1 LRAGIALSSCEVQ
14 VWYGELDLPLSDV
27 RRLMKTL
34 SPDELARANRFGF
47 ERDRKHFIVGRGL
60 LPTILA
66 KYVQSVPEGRRSSY
80 WIFGKPALSH
90 SWNSNR
96 LEFSLAHAGA
106 IVCAHSRA
114 QNRNRRRLP
123 RAHCANQVP
132 RRAPLYRGGAGGA
145 PCALLSEEAKSLAS
159 RVDPQAGL
167 PESDRR
173 RLGASLARI
182 ELAAAT
188 PPAMLLQINDQLEAM
203 VSWSPW
209 ELALIPGYLGQSWHK
224 AAGYNFVWRDDAD
237 PQFFHATKRV
247 RKV

>member
-1 LRAGIALSSCEVQ
+1 MPTELGACAQESRLSSCEVQ

-34 SPDELARANRFGF
+34 SPDELARANRLGF

-66 KYVQSVPEGRRSSY
+66 KSVPEGPRSSY

-90 SWNSNR
+90 SSNANR
-96 LEFSLAHAGA
+96 LEFSLAH
-106 IVCAHSRA
+106 VCAHSRA
-114 QNRNRRRLP
+114 QNRSRRRLP
-123 RAHCANQVP
+123 RAHCANQV
-132 RRAPLYRGGAGGA
+132 
-145 PCALLSEEAKSLAS
+145 
-159 RVDPQAGL
+159 

-237 PQFFHATKRV
+237 LQFFHATKRV

>member
-1 LRAGIALSSCEVQ
+1 MPTELGACAQESRLSSCEVQ

-34 SPDELARANRFGF
+34 PPDELARANRFGF
-47 ERDRKHFIVGRGL
+47 EQDRKHFIVGRGL
-60 LPTILA
+60 LPTSLA
-66 KYVQSVPEGRRSSY
+66 KYVQSVPEGPRSSY

-90 SWNSNR
+90 SSNANR

-114 QNRNRRRLP
+114 QNRSRRRLP

-145 PCALLSEEAKSLAS
+145 PCALLSAEAKSLAS

-188 PPAMLLQINDQLEAM
+188 PPAMLRRSMISSKQWFPGRLGACANSRLPGAVVAQGSGLQLC
-203 VSWSPW
+203 
-209 ELALIPGYLGQSWHK
+209 LA
-224 AAGYNFVWRDDAD
+224 R
-237 PQFFHATKRV
+237 
-247 RKV
+247 